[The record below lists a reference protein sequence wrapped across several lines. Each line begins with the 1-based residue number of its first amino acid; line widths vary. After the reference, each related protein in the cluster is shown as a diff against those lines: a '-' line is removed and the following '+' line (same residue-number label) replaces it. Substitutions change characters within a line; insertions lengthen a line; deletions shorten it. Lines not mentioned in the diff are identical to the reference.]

1 MYDICSR
8 SKGQRS
14 RSQGHVPYAI
24 TRHYMV
30 ISTSNLVGIIYVGST
45 SVVYFL
51 GQKVKQTESRNM
63 ADIEQIK
70 CNGKRRQI
78 AKLLHSNRKSG
89 SANRTAV
96 SKFTQEYGGH
106 SAYKMQKSMEKRL
119 QIAEISSAV
128 SYKVIAS

>member
-1 MYDICSR
+1 
-8 SKGQRS
+8 
-14 RSQGHVPYAI
+14 
-24 TRHYMV
+24 
-30 ISTSNLVGIIYVGST
+30 
-45 SVVYFL
+45 
-51 GQKVKQTESRNM
+51 M

-119 QIAEISSAV
+119 QNAEISSAV